1 MGAYNHLFHA
11 ARMRALRL
19 KLEDYLPFGQEI
31 AIQYDPCLSRR
42 PPTAV

>member
-1 MGAYNHLFHA
+1 
-11 ARMRALRL
+11 MRALRL